1 MVSRE
6 YPIGYDSIRTELA
19 VGTTV
24 VPSLR
29 QPQQHGRIPFEPRF
43 SPSLSRRKVRPLG
56 GVPPIARVGTTLVPS
71 RRRSRGE
78 RVGSARIPVAAT
90 LPRSR
95 PVDTSHGGRS
105 EIRRVAVRNRTTH
118 SGSRTP
124 RIQETE
130 VPNSPT
136 GRREDSESVRRFRPH
151 PQRDRATFCR
161 KLISIDR
168 EKA

>member
-1 MVSRE
+1 MAQQWCHRCGSRSSTDGFRSNRGSLPRCLGARVRHRLVQFHRSRE
-6 YPIGYDSIRTELA
+6 LAQHWCHRGDAAAGSESVAHAFLSPPPCLVRALSTQVTED
-19 VGTTV
+19 
-24 VPSLR
+24 
-29 QPQQHGRIPFEPRF
+29 GRKF
-43 SPSLSRRKVRPLG
+43 
-56 GVPPIARVGTTLVPS
+56 
-71 RRRSRGE
+71 
-78 RVGSARIPVAAT
+78 
-90 LPRSR
+90 
-95 PVDTSHGGRS
+95 
-105 EIRRVAVRNRTTH
+105 RRVAVRDRSTH

-124 RIQETE
+124 QIPETE

>member
-1 MVSRE
+1 M
-6 YPIGYDSIRTELA
+6 DSIGTELA
-19 VGTTV
+19 VGTPV

-43 SPSLSRRKVRPLG
+43 SPSLSRRKGEAPLG

-71 RRRSRGE
+71 RRRSRGSE
-78 RVGSARIPVAAT
+78 SVAHAFLSPPPCLVRALST
-90 LPRSR
+90 Q
-95 PVDTSHGGRS
+95 VTEDGRKF
-105 EIRRVAVRNRTTH
+105 RRVAVRDRSTH

-124 RIQETE
+124 QIPETE

>member
-29 QPQQHGRIPFEPRF
+29 QPQQHGRIRSSRGSLPRC
-43 SPSLSRRKVRPLG
+43 LGARVRPLG

-105 EIRRVAVRNRTTH
+105 EI
-118 SGSRTP
+118 S
-124 RIQETE
+124 
-130 VPNSPT
+130 T
-136 GRREDSESVRRFRPH
+136 GRGSEPNH
-151 PQRDRATFCR
+151 A
-161 KLISIDR
+161 L
-168 EKA
+168 